1 MTYKTVRQNAFSKL
15 RHMNFCI
22 GGRSSSAQ
30 QKGYLRPTQ
39 KHITVK
45 FQNTW
50 GQRVNSR
57 TFSRG
62 VKRAYTQEGFWRLAH
77 SGGMPSKFSENLI
90 FN

>member
-45 FQNTW
+45 F
-50 GQRVNSR
+50 
-57 TFSRG
+57 
-62 VKRAYTQEGFWRLAH
+62 
-77 SGGMPSKFSENLI
+77 
-90 FN
+90 